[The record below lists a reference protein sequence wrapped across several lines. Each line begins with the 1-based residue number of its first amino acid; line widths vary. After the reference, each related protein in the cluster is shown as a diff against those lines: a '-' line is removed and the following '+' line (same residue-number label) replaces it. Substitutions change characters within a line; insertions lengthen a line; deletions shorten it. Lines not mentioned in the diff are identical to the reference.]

1 MISKYP
7 CYGVRQSFEGTTG
20 PLVSWCLTYEYGA
33 VGMLFTL
40 EVLPICLSDCPSW
53 PPCCYCTYYH
63 TFIGTRNLALPCCSE
78 SSEKG
83 ILESCRA
90 TCSASKLLQIPGI
103 RLHRSQQLCF
113 SNPHPITGIRT
124 MLRCCVGRCSRA
136 VTYCSIVC
144 RCSCVRNKD
153 SGYYWTGGQISS
165 TIQSDFLVTWSLPSE
180 CSVCWWLYF
189 RAPHITLQ

>member
-33 VGMLFTL
+33 IGMLFTL
-40 EVLPICLSDCPSW
+40 EVRPICLTDCP
-53 PPCCYCTYYH
+53 YYH
-63 TFIGTRNLALPCCSE
+63 TFIGTRNVELPCCLE

-83 ILESCRA
+83 FLESCRA

-113 SNPHPITGIRT
+113 SNPLPINGVCT
-124 MLRCCVGRCSRA
+124 ML
-136 VTYCSIVC
+136 
-144 RCSCVRNKD
+144 
-153 SGYYWTGGQISS
+153 
-165 TIQSDFLVTWSLPSE
+165 
-180 CSVCWWLYF
+180 
-189 RAPHITLQ
+189 